1 MSFINKDPLL
11 AATAINIATEVERQS
26 NARVAQIQSDNS
38 LQLKGNNVRLQ
49 QEVEQFKAQLIQA
62 QQEINEQKQLISN
75 WIVSQKAFKELAI
88 EFGFEDGLS
97 LEEVLEMGE
106 QKKLDVLDNKNNP
119 KHGSN
124 ISDISG
130 IPEKCLEQ
138 TRKKTLE
145 KLKK

>member
-1 MSFINKDPLL
+1 MKI
-11 AATAINIATEVERQS
+11 
-26 NARVAQIQSDNS
+26 
-38 LQLKGNNVRLQ
+38 
-49 QEVEQFKAQLIQA
+49 
-62 QQEINEQKQLISN
+62 KQLISN

-97 LEEVLEMGE
+97 VDEVIEMGRE
-106 QKKLDVLDNKNNP
+106 KMIGVLDNKHNP

-124 ISDISG
+124 ISDITG

-138 TRKKTLE
+138 TRKNVID